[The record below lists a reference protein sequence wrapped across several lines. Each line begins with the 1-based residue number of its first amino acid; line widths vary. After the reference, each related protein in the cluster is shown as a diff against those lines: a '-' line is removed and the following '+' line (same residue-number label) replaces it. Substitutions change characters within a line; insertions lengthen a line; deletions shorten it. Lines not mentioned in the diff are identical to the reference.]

1 MSYCNSYNQDSS
13 MYGLQGTSRR
23 DLDEASRK
31 DMDYCRDKMSCIP
44 PYNYM
49 LVSGSGTNVKCK
61 CITKEQADR
70 AVDGGI
76 VIRPDGGRYNRASR
90 GGYGNIIRQGGI
102 SGLGETAA
110 QERARHKKNIAKCD
124 ASCASNPIA
133 AICRAE
139 GRTVKADHCDIDTG
153 INEYGCSC
161 GKPIVTG
168 SGVMTTSSNR
178 SYGGYGNIIRSQG
191 VGGLNESFLESLGS
205 LGNLAI
211 IGLAIY
217 GGFCLA
223 KKL

>member
-31 DMDYCRDKMSCIP
+31 DMDYCRDKMSCLP

-76 VIRPDGGRYNRASR
+76 VIRPDGGRYNRAYS
-90 GGYGNIIRQGGI
+90 
-102 SGLGETAA
+102 
-110 QERARHKKNIAKCD
+110 
-124 ASCASNPIA
+124 
-133 AICRAE
+133 
-139 GRTVKADHCDIDTG
+139 V
-153 INEYGCSC
+153 
-161 GKPIVTG
+161 
-168 SGVMTTSSNR
+168 
-178 SYGGYGNIIRSQG
+178 GYGNIIRSQG

>member
-1 MSYCNSYNQDSS
+1 MGYSNTYGMS
-13 MYGLQGTSRR
+13 GTS
-23 DLDEASRK
+23 DDDWKKELK
-31 DMDYCRDKMSCIP
+31 KCREKMSCTAGRCMS
-44 PYNYM
+44 YNH
-49 LVSGSGTNVKCK
+49 VGNRCTCVPCDIDIS
-61 CITKEQADR
+61 AR
-70 AVDGGI
+70 
-76 VIRPDGGRYNRASR
+76 GRYTP
-90 GGYGNIIRQGGI
+90 GGYGNIIR
-102 SGLGETAA
+102 SRSLNGLGETAA

-168 SGVMTTSSNR
+168 SGVMTTSANR

-191 VGGLNESFLESLGS
+191 VNGLNESFLESLGS